1 MSKREKKLD
10 KNNSS
15 VKSET
20 KVERKP
26 LKELLRAWVETLHLG
41 RPQAVMAAV
50 TLFVLVAA
58 FLIFNNTSVE
68 YARRWDIEWGYYA
81 ILLTF
86 ILLLVGIVVN
96 IPFVVKNWRANLPGG
111 KSFCGLAILLIVF
124 SVFIFSN
131 IGNTH
136 RVLSDETSWES
147 MGLQMYF
154 QHSGGICNEGVW
166 TDGVLDC
173 KTEVNNFKGKAL
185 GFVYSVV
192 FNFMEP
198 NRDTALLVNYPFYIL
213 SLIAFFLA
221 LSRWFRSD
229 KLALAATAFLGGMP
243 IYLLQAR
250 SASTEVLY
258 ICLLAVLMAWYAFVP
273 TNKVTWKH
281 FLFTVPLLGF
291 FAQTRQE
298 TVFAFIPFALYYYR
312 YFLEKPYRLPAFV
325 ASVIAVSW
333 PSVNTMAAYRGY
345 DFQGGEHAAHSFE
358 NLWFNLKTNIE
369 VMMNLDKNPAFG
381 GIMENPFYTTFTVI
395 LLASTAWL
403 LFRMISGRRYIRG
416 FVLGI
421 FFCLQIFVIMFN
433 VSGTCTIDINQR
445 YVLVALPLFALLM
458 ALGMYDAL
466 LFATKM
472 KTDAAAKIVMGVA
485 VALSVG
491 LMLYHAPSYKANML
505 YYKNKL
511 LGEEDFLNTELASYP
526 QNSVFIYARPWQML
540 ASGHTS
546 FSERTFEGWSTEEF
560 AGWMQKSNGNIYLVR
575 GQDGYGKV
583 NRDSRVVGF
592 KTTDQIDKILDG
604 YKNERVLVDAKRFGY
619 PLVIYKILSKKGVS
633 KYAQNFLVSDQ
644 FDGQIAIS
652 KRFPESINCSYV
664 LNSEMQGELLVS
676 SEADTLVLDSAKIR
690 YGLNRAEIA
699 CAMPDDDT
707 MQVYRDFFVEGEKVA
722 LLSALKMGDYTQD
735 WGSPQVDRTVEQ
747 HTLTLDGVPY
757 RYGIGSHAN
766 SSINFTLP
774 RGFDML
780 HTVVGLDDESAC
792 GDGAHFAVYADG
804 REVVRTKRL
813 YSMEKQ
819 ALDVDIS
826 GAHNIQ
832 LRIEMGEDKDCDHGD
847 WANAW
852 LEAR

>member
-20 KVERKP
+20 KAERKP
-26 LKELLRAWVETLHLG
+26 LKELLRAWVESLHLG

-81 ILLTF
+81 ILITF

-96 IPFVVKNWRANLPGG
+96 IPFVAKNFRANLPGG

-185 GFVYSVV
+185 GFVYSIV

-433 VSGTCTIDINQR
+433 VSGTFTIDINQR

-472 KTDAAAKIVMGVA
+472 KTDAAAKIIMGVA

-735 WGSPQVDRTVEQ
+735 WGSPQVDKTVEQ

-774 RGFDML
+774 RGFDIL
-780 HTVVGLDDESAC
+780 HAVVGLDDESAC

>member
-258 ICLLAVLMAWYAFVP
+258 IFYGPAARFLCADPSRNGLCVYPVCALL
-273 TNKVTWKH
+273 
-281 FLFTVPLLGF
+281 
-291 FAQTRQE
+291 
-298 TVFAFIPFALYYYR
+298 
-312 YFLEKPYRLPAFV
+312 
-325 ASVIAVSW
+325 
-333 PSVNTMAAYRGY
+333 
-345 DFQGGEHAAHSFE
+345 
-358 NLWFNLKTNIE
+358 
-369 VMMNLDKNPAFG
+369 
-381 GIMENPFYTTFTVI
+381 
-395 LLASTAWL
+395 
-403 LFRMISGRRYIRG
+403 
-416 FVLGI
+416 
-421 FFCLQIFVIMFN
+421 
-433 VSGTCTIDINQR
+433 
-445 YVLVALPLFALLM
+445 LPLFPR
-458 ALGMYDAL
+458 
-466 LFATKM
+466 K
-472 KTDAAAKIVMGVA
+472 A
-485 VALSVG
+485 VPPARLCRFRDCG
-491 LMLYHAPSYKANML
+491 
-505 YYKNKL
+505 
-511 LGEEDFLNTELASYP
+511 ELAQREY
-526 QNSVFIYARPWQML
+526 
-540 ASGHTS
+540 
-546 FSERTFEGWSTEEF
+546 
-560 AGWMQKSNGNIYLVR
+560 
-575 GQDGYGKV
+575 DGG
-583 NRDSRVVGF
+583 
-592 KTTDQIDKILDG
+592 
-604 YKNERVLVDAKRFGY
+604 
-619 PLVIYKILSKKGVS
+619 
-633 KYAQNFLVSDQ
+633 
-644 FDGQIAIS
+644 
-652 KRFPESINCSYV
+652 
-664 LNSEMQGELLVS
+664 
-676 SEADTLVLDSAKIR
+676 
-690 YGLNRAEIA
+690 
-699 CAMPDDDT
+699 
-707 MQVYRDFFVEGEKVA
+707 
-722 LLSALKMGDYTQD
+722 
-735 WGSPQVDRTVEQ
+735 
-747 HTLTLDGVPY
+747 
-757 RYGIGSHAN
+757 
-766 SSINFTLP
+766 LP
-774 RGFDML
+774 RL
-780 HTVVGLDDESAC
+780 
-792 GDGAHFAVYADG
+792 
-804 REVVRTKRL
+804 
-813 YSMEKQ
+813 
-819 ALDVDIS
+819 
-826 GAHNIQ
+826 
-832 LRIEMGEDKDCDHGD
+832 
-847 WANAW
+847 
-852 LEAR
+852 